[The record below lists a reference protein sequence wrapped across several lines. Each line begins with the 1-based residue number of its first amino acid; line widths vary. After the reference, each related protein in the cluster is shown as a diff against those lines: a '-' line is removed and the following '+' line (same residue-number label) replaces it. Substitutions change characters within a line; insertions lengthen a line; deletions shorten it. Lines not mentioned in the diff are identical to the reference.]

1 MNMKGIENIEKQL
14 KAAGFEKTNSI
25 SWAKRGELLLVFTF
39 WPTGALV
46 SFETI
51 SFVSIEGTIWSG
63 PDGVKLADEEKILT
77 DKEAE
82 ELDQKWIVE
91 RTCSLAEKAYNVLI
105 KKSQAAMMMMTG
117 AE

>member
-14 KAAGFEKTNSI
+14 KIAGFEKTNSI

-39 WPTGALV
+39 WPSSLL
-46 SFETI
+46 SFETND
-51 SFVSIEGTIWSG
+51 FVSIEGTIWSG
-63 PDGVKLADEEKILT
+63 PDEVKLADEEKILT

-82 ELDQKWIVE
+82 ELSQKWIVE